1 MSKYVYFSNQIRTGP
16 DAILC
21 NKVGGGAGI
30 VSWFCYFL
38 YGSAVQ
44 WIGRVGGGGCLSSS
58 FPSPRAVS
66 ISS

>member
-1 MSKYVYFSNQIRTGP
+1 MGSEMCIR
-16 DAILC
+16 DRC

-38 YGSAVQ
+38 YGRIVQ
-44 WIGRVGGGGCLSSS
+44 WIGRVGGGCLSSS